1 MKKIFIIYFL
11 LIIASNS
18 YAAKQCD
25 LSLLPTMAEEGL
37 NVNMAS
43 CLVFKR
49 FSVMN
54 IKNGGQHIFTIAPN
68 DPSDT
73 SMEALGL
80 TITRDKNKK
89 VVSCGFGDT
98 EMHPFE
104 RADAVNCI
112 NLVPKGVPD
121 PLMSTGVDETMK
133 VPAKVMD
140 KPKSCPK
147 TIDFKNLNKVIEMM
161 GWPKF
166 AKSCVQ
172 VGLYTFDVF
181 AENGQMKYR
190 LYFTPRGNGI
200 NLMLNNEKP
209 IMCGN
214 LTEDLDEIFIHS
226 ACVEIEEENKIL
238 RKRLEPDMKN
248 PNFNPML
255 MSK

>member
-25 LSLLPTMAEEGL
+25 LSLLPIMAEEGL

-54 IKNGGQHIFTIAPN
+54 IKNGGQHIFTIAPK
-68 DPSDT
+68 DPDDT
-73 SMEALGL
+73 SMEATAL

-89 VVSCGFGDT
+89 VVSCGFGDS
-98 EMHPFE
+98 EMNPFE
-104 RADAVNCI
+104 RADAINCVNM
-112 NLVPKGVPD
+112 VPKGVPD

-147 TIDFKNLNKVIEMM
+147 TIDFKNLNKAIEMM
-161 GWPKF
+161 GWPKL
-166 AKSCVQ
+166 AKSCFQ

-181 AENGQMKYR
+181 AKNGQMKYR
-190 LYFTPRGNGI
+190 IYFTKGEAI
-200 NLMLNNEKP
+200 NLMLNNEKT
-209 IMCGN
+209 IMCGSMN
-214 LTEDLDEIFIHS
+214 EALSEISILKACDEIE
-226 ACVEIEEENKIL
+226 VEDQIT
-238 RKRLEPDMKN
+238 RKYLEPDMKN